1 MRARSPEVAGR
12 RRRRRPS
19 AETRSLLLNTAGQLV
34 VERLAADG
42 DLGNLLA
49 AVRVTDVLA
58 VINERAA
65 AAGDHPMTTGAVYQ
79 IWSTQEAFQ
88 ADLLGHVTYRV
99 ANRDLAAFRDQM
111 AMAIAERRPFDDVV
125 LRSGECLLTTRA
137 GDAEMSLAIGLAA
150 LVSPRKVRQAEEE
163 SNADYLRALGD
174 LLNELIRYGRREMAP
189 GFDTQ
194 DLVWAVEAL
203 ADGVDLRM
211 RSHPEMADHVDE
223 AGYSAPAKAFLGVIR
238 SLTRP
243 RPRKR
248 PGT

>member
-1 MRARSPEVAGR
+1 MSARPPEVAG

-19 AETRSLLLNTAGQLV
+19 AETRALLLNTAGQLV

-58 VINERAA
+58 VINKRAA
-65 AAGDHPMTTGAVYQ
+65 AAGEHPMTTGAVYQ

-88 ADLLGHVTYRV
+88 SDLLGHVTYRV
-99 ANRDLAAFRDQM
+99 ANRDLGAFRDQM
-111 AMAIAERRPFDDVV
+111 TTGIAEKLPFEEVV

-150 LVSPRKVRQAEEE
+150 LVSPIKVRQAEEE
-163 SNADYLRALGD
+163 SNADYLRTLGD

-194 DLVWAVEAL
+194 DLVWSVEAL

-211 RSHPEMADHVDE
+211 RSHPEMADHADG
-223 AGYSAPAKAFLGVIR
+223 AGYTSAARAFLGVIKA
-238 SLTRP
+238 LTVSRQ
-243 RPRKR
+243 RKR
-248 PGT
+248 A